1 MLINKIWRR
10 YTGDVIL
17 MIDSIMEFIKTFL
30 MLFFELLILFIIVS
44 FIVSLIQQVV
54 SEEKIK
60 RLLSKPNQAISYM
73 LGMVFGAMTPF
84 CSCSTIPI
92 LAGLL
97 NSKVPFGP
105 AISFLIASPLM
116 NPLMIF
122 MLWALLGWKVAIV
135 YFVVLAIFS
144 ILTGFVFSKMNLAE
158 TYKGVNV
165 KGDGFFANKTGS
177 RVKQALN
184 DAWAFLYPM
193 LPYLFI
199 GVFIGAFIYG
209 FVPETFITKYASGDG
224 VISVF
229 IASVIGIPMYIR
241 PETMLPIA
249 EALAS
254 KGMSLGTVVALI
266 IGGAGASIPEVVLLS
281 KLFKKKFVVS
291 FVIAILVV
299 AIATGLIVNLI
310 I

>member
-1 MLINKIWRR
+1 ML
-10 YTGDVIL
+10 
-17 MIDSIMEFIKTFL
+17 DSIIEFIKTFL

-60 RLLSKPNQAISYM
+60 RLLSKPNKAVNYI
-73 LGMVFGAMTPF
+73 LGMIFGAMTPF

-105 AISFLIASPLM
+105 AMSFLIASPLM
-116 NPLMIF
+116 NPLMVF

-144 ILTGFVFSKMNLAE
+144 ILTGLVFSKMNLAE
-158 TYKGVNV
+158 SYKGVNV

-177 RVKQALN
+177 RFKQALN

-224 VISVF
+224 VIAVL

-241 PETMLPIA
+241 PEIMLPIA
-249 EALAS
+249 EALVS
-254 KGMSLGTVVALI
+254 KGVSLGTVVALI

-299 AIATGLIVNLI
+299 AIATGLIVNMI
-310 I
+310 V

>member
-1 MLINKIWRR
+1 M
-10 YTGDVIL
+10 V
-17 MIDSIMEFIKTFL
+17 DSIIEFIKTFL
-30 MLFFELLILFIIVS
+30 MLFFELLLLFIVVS

-60 RLLSKPNQAISYM
+60 KLLSKPNKAVNYI
-73 LGMVFGAMTPF
+73 LGMIFGAVTPF

-105 AISFLIASPLM
+105 AMSFLIASPLM

-122 MLWALLGWKVAIV
+122 MLWALLGWKVAVV

-144 ILTGFVFSKMNLAE
+144 ILTGLVFSKMNLAE
-158 TYKGVNV
+158 SYKGVNV
-165 KGDGFFANKTGS
+165 KGDGFFANKSGS
-177 RVKQALN
+177 RFKQALN

-209 FVPETFITKYASGDG
+209 FIPEEFITKYASGDG
-224 VISVF
+224 FISVF

-249 EALAS
+249 EALVS

-281 KLFKKKFVVS
+281 KLFKKKFVIS

-299 AIATGLIVNLI
+299 AIATGLIVNMI

>member
-1 MLINKIWRR
+1 ML
-10 YTGDVIL
+10 
-17 MIDSIMEFIKTFL
+17 DSSIEFIKTFL
-30 MLFFELLILFIIVS
+30 MLFFELLVLFIVVS
-44 FIVSLIQQVV
+44 FIVSIIQQIV

-60 RLLSKPNQAISYM
+60 HFLSKPNQVINYI
-73 LGMVFGAMTPF
+73 LGMIFGSITPF

-105 AISFLIASPLM
+105 AVSFLIASPLM

-135 YFVVLAIFS
+135 YFIVLAIFS

-165 KGDGFFANKTGS
+165 KGDGFFANKTES
-177 RVKQALN
+177 RFKQALN

-209 FVPETFITKYASGDG
+209 FVPETFITKYASGG
-224 VISVF
+224 GIISVF
-229 IASVIGIPMYIR
+229 IASIIGIPMYIR

-281 KLFKKKFVVS
+281 KLFKKKFVIS

-299 AIATGLIVNLI
+299 AISTGLMVNIVI
-310 I
+310 

>member
-1 MLINKIWRR
+1 ML
-10 YTGDVIL
+10 
-17 MIDSIMEFIKTFL
+17 DSIIEFIKTFL

-60 RLLSKPNQAISYM
+60 RLLSKPNQAVNYI
-73 LGMVFGAMTPF
+73 LGMVFGAITPF

-105 AISFLIASPLM
+105 AMSFLIASPLM
-116 NPLMIF
+116 NPLMLF
-122 MLWALLGWKVAIV
+122 MLWALLGWKVAVV

-144 ILTGFVFSKMNLAE
+144 ILTGLVFSKMNLADS
-158 TYKGVNV
+158 YKGVNV

-177 RVKQALN
+177 RLKQALN

-224 VISVF
+224 IISVL
-229 IASVIGIPMYIR
+229 IASIIGIPMYIR

-249 EALAS
+249 EALVS

-281 KLFKKKFVVS
+281 KLFKRKFVIS

-299 AIATGLIVNLI
+299 AIATGLIVNMI
-310 I
+310 V

>member
-1 MLINKIWRR
+1 M
-10 YTGDVIL
+10 V
-17 MIDSIMEFIKTFL
+17 DSIMEFIKTFL
-30 MLFFELLILFIIVS
+30 MLFFELLLLFIVVS

-60 RLLSKPNQAISYM
+60 KLLSKPNKAVNYI
-73 LGMVFGAMTPF
+73 LGMIFGAVTPF

-105 AISFLIASPLM
+105 AMSFLIASPLM
-116 NPLMIF
+116 NPLMLF
-122 MLWALLGWKVAIV
+122 MLWVLLGWKVAVV
-135 YFVVLAIFS
+135 YFVVLAILS
-144 ILTGFVFSKMNLAE
+144 ILTGLVFSKMNLAE
-158 TYKGVNV
+158 SYKGVNV
-165 KGDGFFANKTGS
+165 KGDGFFANKTES
-177 RVKQALN
+177 RFKQALN

-209 FVPETFITKYASGDG
+209 FIPEEFITKYASGDG
-224 VISVF
+224 FISVF

-249 EALAS
+249 EALVS

-299 AIATGLIVNLI
+299 AIATGLIVNMI

>member
-1 MLINKIWRR
+1 
-10 YTGDVIL
+10 

-30 MLFFELLILFIIVS
+30 MLFFELLLLFIVVS

-54 SEEKIK
+54 SEEKIIK
-60 RLLSKPNQAISYM
+60 LLSKPNEVVNYI
-73 LGMVFGAMTPF
+73 LGMIFGAVTPF

-105 AISFLIASPLM
+105 AMSFLIASPLM

-144 ILTGFVFSKMNLAE
+144 ILTGLVFSKMNLAE
-158 TYKGVNV
+158 SYKGVNV

-177 RVKQALN
+177 RFKQALN

-209 FVPETFITKYASGDG
+209 FIPEEFITKYASGDG
-224 VISVF
+224 FISVF

-249 EALAS
+249 EALVS

-299 AIATGLIVNLI
+299 AIATGLIVNI
-310 I
+310 II

>member
-1 MLINKIWRR
+1 
-10 YTGDVIL
+10 
-17 MIDSIMEFIKTFL
+17 
-30 MLFFELLILFIIVS
+30 MLFFELLLLFIVVS

-60 RLLSKPNQAISYM
+60 KLLSKPNKAVNYI
-73 LGMVFGAMTPF
+73 LGMIFGAVTPF

-105 AISFLIASPLM
+105 AMSFLIASPLM

-122 MLWALLGWKVAIV
+122 MLWALLGWKVAVV

-144 ILTGFVFSKMNLAE
+144 ILTGLVFSKMNLAE
-158 TYKGVNV
+158 SYKGVNV
-165 KGDGFFANKTGS
+165 KGDGFFANKSGS
-177 RVKQALN
+177 RFKQALN

-209 FVPETFITKYASGDG
+209 FIPEEFITKYASGDG
-224 VISVF
+224 FISIF

-249 EALAS
+249 EALVS

-281 KLFKKKFVVS
+281 KLFKKKFVIS

-299 AIATGLIVNLI
+299 AISTGLIVNI
-310 I
+310 VI

>member
-1 MLINKIWRR
+1 ML
-10 YTGDVIL
+10 
-17 MIDSIMEFIKTFL
+17 DSIMEFIKTFV
-30 MLFFELLILFIIVS
+30 MLFFELLTLFIIVS

-60 RLLSKPNQAISYM
+60 RFLSKPNQAISYV

-105 AISFLIASPLM
+105 AVSFLIASPLM

-135 YFVVLAIFS
+135 YFIVLAIFS

-165 KGDGFFANKTGS
+165 KGDGFFANKTES
-177 RVKQALN
+177 LFKQALN

-209 FVPETFITKYASGDG
+209 FVPETFITIYASGG
-224 VISVF
+224 GIISVF
-229 IASVIGIPMYIR
+229 IASIIGIPMYIR

-281 KLFKKKFVVS
+281 KLFKKKFVIS

-299 AIATGLIVNLI
+299 AISTGLMVNIVI
-310 I
+310 

>member
-1 MLINKIWRR
+1 
-10 YTGDVIL
+10 

-30 MLFFELLILFIIVS
+30 MLIFELLLLFIVVS

-60 RLLSKPNQAISYM
+60 KLLSKPNKAVNYI
-73 LGMVFGAMTPF
+73 LGMVFGAVTPF

-105 AISFLIASPLM
+105 AMSFLIASPLM

-144 ILTGFVFSKMNLAE
+144 ILTGLVFSKMNLAE
-158 TYKGVNV
+158 SYKGVNV

-177 RVKQALN
+177 RFKQALN

-209 FVPETFITKYASGDG
+209 FIPEEFITKYASGDG
-224 VISVF
+224 FISVF

-249 EALAS
+249 EALVS

-299 AIATGLIVNLI
+299 AIATGLIVNI
-310 I
+310 II

>member
-1 MLINKIWRR
+1 ML
-10 YTGDVIL
+10 
-17 MIDSIMEFIKTFL
+17 DSIMEFIKTFV
-30 MLFFELLILFIIVS
+30 MLFFELLTLFIIVS

-60 RLLSKPNQAISYM
+60 RFLSKPNQAISYV

-105 AISFLIASPLM
+105 AVSFLIASPLM

-135 YFVVLAIFS
+135 YFIVLAIFS

-177 RVKQALN
+177 RVKHALN

-209 FVPETFITKYASGDG
+209 FVPETFITIYASGG
-224 VISVF
+224 GIISVF
-229 IASVIGIPMYIR
+229 IASIIGIPMYIR

-266 IGGAGASIPEVVLLS
+266 IGGAGASSPEVVLLS
-281 KLFKKKFVVS
+281 KLFKKKFVIS

-299 AIATGLIVNLI
+299 AISTGLMVNIVI
-310 I
+310 

>member
-1 MLINKIWRR
+1 ML
-10 YTGDVIL
+10 
-17 MIDSIMEFIKTFL
+17 DSIIEFIKTFL

-92 LAGLL
+92 LGGLL

-105 AISFLIASPLM
+105 AMSFLIASPLM
-116 NPLMIF
+116 NPLMVF
-122 MLWALLGWKVAIV
+122 MLWVLLGWKVAIV
-135 YFVVLAIFS
+135 YFIVLAIFS
-144 ILTGFVFSKMNLAE
+144 IFTGLVFSKMNLAE
-158 TYKGVNV
+158 SYKGVNV

-177 RVKQALN
+177 RFKQALN

-229 IASVIGIPMYIR
+229 IGSVIGIPMYIR

-249 EALAS
+249 EALVS

>member
-1 MLINKIWRR
+1 
-10 YTGDVIL
+10 

-30 MLFFELLILFIIVS
+30 MLFFELLLLFIVVS

-54 SEEKIK
+54 SEEKIIK
-60 RLLSKPNQAISYM
+60 LLSKPNEVVNYI
-73 LGMVFGAMTPF
+73 LGMIFGAVTPF

-105 AISFLIASPLM
+105 AMSFLIASPLM

-122 MLWALLGWKVAIV
+122 MLWALLGWKVAVV

-144 ILTGFVFSKMNLAE
+144 ILTGLVFSKMNLAE
-158 TYKGVNV
+158 SYKGVNV

-177 RVKQALN
+177 RFKQALN

-199 GVFIGAFIYG
+199 GVSIGAFIYG
-209 FVPETFITKYASGDG
+209 FIPEAFITKYASGDG
-224 VISVF
+224 FISVL

-249 EALAS
+249 EALVS

-281 KLFKKKFVVS
+281 KLFKKKFVIS

-299 AIATGLIVNLI
+299 AIATGLIVNI
-310 I
+310 II

>member
-1 MLINKIWRR
+1 
-10 YTGDVIL
+10 

-54 SEEKIK
+54 SEDKIK
-60 RLLSKPNQAISYM
+60 SMLSKPNQGINYF
-73 LGMVFGAMTPF
+73 LGMIFGAITPF

-105 AISFLIASPLM
+105 AMSFLIASPLM
-116 NPLMIF
+116 NPLMVF
-122 MLWALLGWKVAIV
+122 MLWVLLGWKVAIV

-144 ILTGFVFSKMNLAE
+144 IFTGLVFSKMNLAE
-158 TYKGVNV
+158 SYKGVNV
-165 KGDGFFANKTGS
+165 KGDGFFANKEGS
-177 RVKQALN
+177 RFKQALN

-229 IASVIGIPMYIR
+229 IASVIGVPMYIR

-249 EALAS
+249 EALVS

-299 AIATGLIVNLI
+299 AVATGI
-310 I
+310 IINSVV

>member
-1 MLINKIWRR
+1 ML
-10 YTGDVIL
+10 
-17 MIDSIMEFIKTFL
+17 DSIMEFIKTFV
-30 MLFFELLILFIIVS
+30 MLFFELLTLFIIVS

-60 RLLSKPNQAISYM
+60 RFLSKPNQAISYV

-97 NSKVPFGP
+97 NSKVPLGP
-105 AISFLIASPLM
+105 AVSFLIASPLM

-135 YFVVLAIFS
+135 YFIVLAIFS

-165 KGDGFFANKTGS
+165 KGDGFFANKTES
-177 RVKQALN
+177 LFKQALN

-209 FVPETFITKYASGDG
+209 FVPETFITKYASGG
-224 VISVF
+224 GIISVF
-229 IASVIGIPMYIR
+229 IASIIGIPMYIR

-281 KLFKKKFVVS
+281 KLFKKKFVIS

-299 AIATGLIVNLI
+299 AISTGLIVNI
-310 I
+310 VI

>member
-1 MLINKIWRR
+1 ML
-10 YTGDVIL
+10 
-17 MIDSIMEFIKTFL
+17 DSIIEFLKTFL
-30 MLFFELLILFIIVS
+30 ILFFELLLLFIIVS

-60 RLLSKPNQAISYM
+60 RLLSKSNQTISYM

-105 AISFLIASPLM
+105 AMSFLIASPLM

-122 MLWALLGWKVAIV
+122 MLWALLGWKVAVV

-144 ILTGFVFSKMNLAE
+144 ILTGLVFSKMNLSE
-158 TYKGVNV
+158 SYKGVNV

-177 RVKQALN
+177 RFKQALN

-224 VISVF
+224 IISVF
-229 IASVIGIPMYIR
+229 IASVVGIPMYIR

-281 KLFKKKFVVS
+281 KLFKKKFVIS

-299 AIATGLIVNLI
+299 AIATGLIVNMI

>member
-1 MLINKIWRR
+1 ML
-10 YTGDVIL
+10 
-17 MIDSIMEFIKTFL
+17 DSIIEFIKTFI

-60 RLLSKPNQAISYM
+60 RLLSKPNQAISYI

-105 AISFLIASPLM
+105 AMSFLIASPLM
-116 NPLMIF
+116 NPLIVF
-122 MLWALLGWKVAIV
+122 MLWALLGWRVAIV

-158 TYKGVNV
+158 SYKGVNV

-224 VISVF
+224 IIAVL

-249 EALAS
+249 EALVS

-299 AIATGLIVNLI
+299 AVATGLIVNMI
-310 I
+310 V

>member
-1 MLINKIWRR
+1 ML
-10 YTGDVIL
+10 
-17 MIDSIMEFIKTFL
+17 DSIIEFIKTFF
-30 MLFFELLILFIIVS
+30 MLFFELLILFIIIS

-54 SEEKIK
+54 SEDKIK
-60 RLLSKPNQAISYM
+60 SMLSKSNQGINYFF
-73 LGMVFGAMTPF
+73 GMIFGAITPF

-105 AISFLIASPLM
+105 AMSFLIASPLM
-116 NPLMIF
+116 NPLMVF
-122 MLWALLGWKVAIV
+122 MLWVLLGWKVAIV
-135 YFVVLAIFS
+135 YFIVLAIFS
-144 ILTGFVFSKMNLAE
+144 ILTGLVFSKMNLAE
-158 TYKGVNV
+158 SYKGVNV

-177 RVKQALN
+177 RFKQALN

-193 LPYLFI
+193 LPYL
-199 GVFIGAFIYG
+199 FIGAFIYG

-229 IASVIGIPMYIR
+229 IGSVIGIPMYIR

-249 EALAS
+249 EALVS

-299 AIATGLIVNLI
+299 AIATGLIVNTI
-310 I
+310 V

>member
-1 MLINKIWRR
+1 ML
-10 YTGDVIL
+10 
-17 MIDSIMEFIKTFL
+17 DSIIEFIKTFL
-30 MLFFELLILFIIVS
+30 MLFFELLVLFIIVS
-44 FIVSLIQQVV
+44 FIVSLIQQIV

-60 RLLSKPNQAISYM
+60 SLLSKPNQAINYI
-73 LGMVFGAMTPF
+73 LGMIFGAITPF

-105 AISFLIASPLM
+105 AMSFLIASPLM
-116 NPLMIF
+116 NPLMLF

-135 YFVVLAIFS
+135 YFVVLAVFS
-144 ILTGFVFSKMNLAE
+144 ILTGLVFSKMNLANS
-158 TYKGVNV
+158 YKGVNV

-177 RVKQALN
+177 RFKQALN

-209 FVPETFITKYASGDG
+209 FVPETFITKFASGDG
-224 VISVF
+224 ILSVF
-229 IASVIGIPMYIR
+229 IASIIGIPMYIR

-249 EALAS
+249 EALVS

-281 KLFKKKFVVS
+281 KLFKKKFVIS
-291 FVIAILVV
+291 FIIAILVV

>member
-1 MLINKIWRR
+1 ML
-10 YTGDVIL
+10 
-17 MIDSIMEFIKTFL
+17 DSIMEFIKTFV
-30 MLFFELLILFIIVS
+30 MLFFELLTLFIIVS

-60 RLLSKPNQAISYM
+60 RFLSKPNQAISYV

-105 AISFLIASPLM
+105 AVSFLIASPLM

-135 YFVVLAIFS
+135 YFIVLAIFS

-177 RVKQALN
+177 RVKHALN

-209 FVPETFITKYASGDG
+209 FVPETFITKYASGG
-224 VISVF
+224 GIISVF
-229 IASVIGIPMYIR
+229 IASIIGIPMYIR

-281 KLFKKKFVVS
+281 KLFKKKFVSS

>member
-1 MLINKIWRR
+1 ML
-10 YTGDVIL
+10 
-17 MIDSIMEFIKTFL
+17 DSIMEFIKTFV
-30 MLFFELLILFIIVS
+30 MLFFELLTLFIIVS

-60 RLLSKPNQAISYM
+60 RFLSKPNQAISYV

-105 AISFLIASPLM
+105 AVSFLIASPLM
-116 NPLMIF
+116 NPLMTF

-135 YFVVLAIFS
+135 YFIVLAIFS

-165 KGDGFFANKTGS
+165 KGDGFFANKTES
-177 RVKQALN
+177 LFKQALN

-209 FVPETFITKYASGDG
+209 FVPETFITKYASGG
-224 VISVF
+224 GIISVF
-229 IASVIGIPMYIR
+229 IASIIGIPMYIR

-281 KLFKKKFVVS
+281 KLFKKKFVIS

-299 AIATGLIVNLI
+299 AISTGLIVNI
-310 I
+310 VI

>member
-1 MLINKIWRR
+1 
-10 YTGDVIL
+10 
-17 MIDSIMEFIKTFL
+17 MEFIKTFL
-30 MLFFELLILFIIVS
+30 MLFFELLLLFIVVS

-60 RLLSKPNQAISYM
+60 KLLSKPNKAVNYI
-73 LGMVFGAMTPF
+73 LGMIFGAITPF

-105 AISFLIASPLM
+105 AMSFLISSPLM

-135 YFVVLAIFS
+135 YFIVLAIFS

-165 KGDGFFANKTGS
+165 KGDGFFANKTES
-177 RVKQALN
+177 RFKQALN

-209 FVPETFITKYASGDG
+209 FVPETFITKYASGG
-224 VISVF
+224 GIISVF
-229 IASVIGIPMYIR
+229 IASIIGIPMYIR

-281 KLFKKKFVVS
+281 KLFKKKFVIS

-299 AIATGLIVNLI
+299 AISTGLMVNIVI
-310 I
+310 

>member
-1 MLINKIWRR
+1 M
-10 YTGDVIL
+10 V
-17 MIDSIMEFIKTFL
+17 DSIMEFIKTFL
-30 MLFFELLILFIIVS
+30 MLFFELLLLFIVVS

-60 RLLSKPNQAISYM
+60 KLLSKPNKAVNYI
-73 LGMVFGAMTPF
+73 LGMIFGAVTPF

-105 AISFLIASPLM
+105 AMSFLIASPLM

-135 YFVVLAIFS
+135 YFIVLAVFS
-144 ILTGFVFSKMNLAE
+144 ILTGLVFSKMNLANS
-158 TYKGVNV
+158 YKGVNV

-177 RVKQALN
+177 RFKQALN

-209 FVPETFITKYASGDG
+209 FIPEAFITKYASGDG
-224 VISVF
+224 FMSVL

-249 EALAS
+249 EALVS

-281 KLFKKKFVVS
+281 KLFKKKFVIS

-299 AIATGLIVNLI
+299 AIATGLIVNMI

>member
-1 MLINKIWRR
+1 ML
-10 YTGDVIL
+10 
-17 MIDSIMEFIKTFL
+17 DSIIEFIKTFL

-60 RLLSKPNQAISYM
+60 RFLSKPNQAISYI

-105 AISFLIASPLM
+105 AMSFLIASPLM
-116 NPLMIF
+116 NPLIVF
-122 MLWALLGWKVAIV
+122 MVWALLGWRVAIV

-144 ILTGFVFSKMNLAE
+144 ILTGFVFSKMNLTE
-158 TYKGVNV
+158 SYKGVNV

-224 VISVF
+224 VIAVL

-249 EALAS
+249 EALVS

-299 AIATGLIVNLI
+299 AVATGLIVNMI
-310 I
+310 VQV

>member
-1 MLINKIWRR
+1 
-10 YTGDVIL
+10 
-17 MIDSIMEFIKTFL
+17 
-30 MLFFELLILFIIVS
+30 MLFFELLTLFIIVS

-60 RLLSKPNQAISYM
+60 RFLSKPNQAISYV

-105 AISFLIASPLM
+105 AVSFLIASPLM

-135 YFVVLAIFS
+135 YFIVLAIFS

-177 RVKQALN
+177 RVKHALN

-209 FVPETFITKYASGDG
+209 FVPETFITIYASGG
-224 VISVF
+224 GIISVF
-229 IASVIGIPMYIR
+229 IASIIGIPMYIR

-281 KLFKKKFVVS
+281 KLFKKKFVIS

-299 AIATGLIVNLI
+299 AISTGLMVNIVI
-310 I
+310 

>member
-1 MLINKIWRR
+1 M
-10 YTGDVIL
+10 V
-17 MIDSIMEFIKTFL
+17 DSIIEFIKTFL
-30 MLFFELLILFIIVS
+30 MLFFELLLLFIVVS

-60 RLLSKPNQAISYM
+60 KLLSKPNKAVNYI
-73 LGMVFGAMTPF
+73 LGMIFGAVTPF

-105 AISFLIASPLM
+105 AMSFLIASPLM

-144 ILTGFVFSKMNLAE
+144 ILTGLVFSKMNLAE
-158 TYKGVNV
+158 SYKGVNV

-177 RVKQALN
+177 RFKQALN

-209 FVPETFITKYASGDG
+209 FIPEEFITKYASGDG
-224 VISVF
+224 FISVF
-229 IASVIGIPMYIR
+229 IASVIGIPVYIR

-249 EALAS
+249 EALVS

-281 KLFKKKFVVS
+281 KLFKKKFVIS
-291 FVIAILVV
+291 FIIAILVV
-299 AIATGLIVNLI
+299 AIVTGLIVNI
-310 I
+310 II

>member
-1 MLINKIWRR
+1 M
-10 YTGDVIL
+10 V
-17 MIDSIMEFIKTFL
+17 DSIIEFIKTFL
-30 MLFFELLILFIIVS
+30 MLFFELLLLFIVVS

-60 RLLSKPNQAISYM
+60 KLLSKPNKAVNYI
-73 LGMVFGAMTPF
+73 LGMIFGAVTPF

-105 AISFLIASPLM
+105 AMSFLIASPLM

-144 ILTGFVFSKMNLAE
+144 ILTGLVFSKMNLAE
-158 TYKGVNV
+158 SYKGVNV

-177 RVKQALN
+177 RFKQALN
-184 DAWAFLYPM
+184 DALAFLYPM

-209 FVPETFITKYASGDG
+209 FIPEEFITKYASGDG
-224 VISVF
+224 FISVF

-249 EALAS
+249 EALVS

-299 AIATGLIVNLI
+299 AIATGLIVNI
-310 I
+310 II

>member
-1 MLINKIWRR
+1 M
-10 YTGDVIL
+10 
-17 MIDSIMEFIKTFL
+17 
-30 MLFFELLILFIIVS
+30 LFIIVS

-60 RLLSKPNQAISYM
+60 RLLSKPNKAVNYI
-73 LGMVFGAMTPF
+73 LGMIFGAMTPF

-105 AISFLIASPLM
+105 AMSFLIASPLM
-116 NPLMIF
+116 NPLMVF
-122 MLWALLGWKVAIV
+122 MLWALLGWRVAIV

-158 TYKGVNV
+158 SYKGVNV

-224 VISVF
+224 VIAVL

-249 EALAS
+249 EALVS

-299 AIATGLIVNLI
+299 AVATGLIVNMI
-310 I
+310 V

>member
-1 MLINKIWRR
+1 M
-10 YTGDVIL
+10 V
-17 MIDSIMEFIKTFL
+17 DSIIEFIKTFL
-30 MLFFELLILFIIVS
+30 MLFFELLLLFIVVS

-60 RLLSKPNQAISYM
+60 KLLSKPNKAVNYI
-73 LGMVFGAMTPF
+73 LGMIFGAVTPF

-105 AISFLIASPLM
+105 AMSFLIASPLM

-144 ILTGFVFSKMNLAE
+144 ILTGLVFSKMNLAE
-158 TYKGVNV
+158 SYKGVNV

-177 RVKQALN
+177 RFKQALN

-209 FVPETFITKYASGDG
+209 FIPEEFITKYASGDG
-224 VISVF
+224 FISVF
-229 IASVIGIPMYIR
+229 IASVIGIPVYIR

-249 EALAS
+249 EALVS

-281 KLFKKKFVVS
+281 KLFKKKFVIS

-299 AIATGLIVNLI
+299 AISTGLMVNIVI
-310 I
+310 

>member
-1 MLINKIWRR
+1 ML
-10 YTGDVIL
+10 
-17 MIDSIMEFIKTFL
+17 DSIMEFIKTFV
-30 MLFFELLILFIIVS
+30 MLFFELLTLFIIVS

-60 RLLSKPNQAISYM
+60 RFLSKPNQAISYV
-73 LGMVFGAMTPF
+73 LRMVFGAMTPF

-105 AISFLIASPLM
+105 AVSFLIASPLM

-135 YFVVLAIFS
+135 YFIVLAIFS

-177 RVKQALN
+177 RVKHALN

-209 FVPETFITKYASGDG
+209 FVPETFITIYASGG
-224 VISVF
+224 GIISVF
-229 IASVIGIPMYIR
+229 IASIIGIPMYIR

-281 KLFKKKFVVS
+281 KLFKKKFVIS

-299 AIATGLIVNLI
+299 AISTGLMVNIVI
-310 I
+310 